1 MLIKKIWI
9 INKSKCRLSKHPSE
23 HMTLIFVINA
33 FGGLHSP
40 FHSLMPSSWTDQ
52 EELAPHSLYSCGEPV
67 WSDWVSYW
75 KRWGTGDH
83 SICCF
88 WAPVHFHFHLMS
100 RRDHRAVT
108 RVKAFNIS
116 QSWSV
121 CCSRGFVS
129 LISARTIWA
138 DGWVR
143 AARNGKPPN
152 AEWDLASGPVAPR
165 GRAIKVEASR
175 ANSWQEQELMA
186 GQGREEQIHT
196 DTSTHPHGV
205 EGGTAKQGQKTLG
218 NTNVATHDSGGVRDQ
233 IGKGQKDI
241 WDSSIVIHQLLLSAK
256 APG

>member
-1 MLIKKIWI
+1 MPLVAYTLPFIHWCLPAGQIKK
-9 INKSKCRLSKHPSE
+9 SLPPTLS
-23 HMTLIFVINA
+23 
-33 FGGLHSP
+33 
-40 FHSLMPSSWTDQ
+40 
-52 EELAPHSLYSCGEPV
+52 SCGEPV

-100 RRDHRAVT
+100 WRDHRAAT

-116 QSWSV
+116 QSWSI

-143 AARNGKPPN
+143 ARRNGKPPS
-152 AEWDLASGPVAPR
+152 AEWDLAFGPVAPW
-165 GRAIKVEASR
+165 GRAIKVELSW
-175 ANSWQEQELMA
+175 ANSWQEQELIA
-186 GQGREEQIHT
+186 GQGRQKQIHT
-196 DTSTHPHGV
+196 NTSTHPHGV

-218 NTNVATHDSGGVRDQ
+218 NANVATHDSGGVRDQ
-233 IGKGQKDI
+233 IGMGQKDI
-241 WDSSIVIHQLLLSAK
+241 CCCCRRKHL
-256 APG
+256 G